1 MYCRQ
6 AQKNKIGLQVLEK
19 IIDFAINQMCEMI
32 ISGVMEVSGN
42 IKHKL
47 KLLNRKK
54 WYFVFVKRGLGR
66 GNDWCWL
73 YWLVMTTLSYDSQAV
88 LRQYV
93 STTLVSASSNYGD
106 SWEPGQIIVNFY
118 YIYNLSSFPAC
129 TADQEE

>member
-54 WYFVFVKRGLGR
+54 
-66 GNDWCWL
+66 
-73 YWLVMTTLSYDSQAV
+73 
-88 LRQYV
+88 
-93 STTLVSASSNYGD
+93 
-106 SWEPGQIIVNFY
+106 
-118 YIYNLSSFPAC
+118 
-129 TADQEE
+129 